1 MKTFPLYL
9 SFLFVCLMTS
19 LQAQNY
25 PLLDIDFIV
34 NGQVYRN
41 ALTGG
46 LNSPQFSEA
55 DLNNDGLMDMYIFD
69 RIGNVHLTFIN
80 GGTPN
85 ETDYDYAPTFAYH
98 FPRVAH
104 WVLLRD
110 FDNDGAMDL
119 FSYSDTPGI
128 DGILAYK
135 GFFQNNE
142 LHFERIQFYD
152 NPYDLIYFPI
162 NSNLKTNLYIST
174 EDYPAVDD
182 VDYDGDL
189 DIITFGNGGGYV
201 YWYRN
206 TSMENGFDTDSL
218 HFVLEE
224 NCFGHSYESGLT
236 GCLDLSP
243 STDSCASQF
252 TGGIAEERHA
262 GSTLVLF
269 DEDNDGDKELI
280 LGDVNSE
287 EILLAHNGGNSSSA
301 WFTDQDCTYPS
312 YDEPAY
318 VVTFPVAFY
327 VDVDND
333 SKRDLLVAPNRG
345 EIAEDIN
352 NVLFYK
358 NTNTDALPVFDKITE
373 RLFVDEMLDLGS
385 GAKPAFADFNADGLI
400 DLLIGNETYFVPG
413 GSRDPRLFLF
423 SNIGTATDPAF
434 ELVDDDYLSMSG
446 FTLNYSPAPSLGDID
461 NDGDKDLVVGE
472 DQGQLFFF
480 ENTAGAGNPIQ
491 FGPVQFPWMG
501 IDVGQVSTPQII
513 DLNRDGLQD
522 LVIGERNGIL
532 EYYQN
537 IGSTGNPMFNSNID
551 VAPNKNFLGQ
561 VDTRLGVFG
570 QSTGYSAPFFV
581 DFDGAYS
588 LFAGSLVNQ
597 IIRYD
602 DIDGNL
608 DGAFTLV
615 DSYIGGV
622 IGGERT
628 HPALL
633 DINGDGFLD
642 MIVGNRR
649 GGISITNTGINQN
662 TSGFEEPEN
671 KLNVIV
677 HPNPSRDRVT
687 FDVFGAGSQ
696 PVKLECYDK
705 LGRLVAA
712 QSAVGSRQVLDVSH
726 LADAV
731 YFCRITSGDLAKV
744 VKMVVQR

>member
-1 MKTFPLYL
+1 
-9 SFLFVCLMTS
+9 
-19 LQAQNY
+19 
-25 PLLDIDFIV
+25 
-34 NGQVYRN
+34 
-41 ALTGG
+41 
-46 LNSPQFSEA
+46 
-55 DLNNDGLMDMYIFD
+55 
-69 RIGNVHLTFIN
+69 
-80 GGTPN
+80 
-85 ETDYDYAPTFAYH
+85 
-98 FPRVAH
+98 
-104 WVLLRD
+104 
-110 FDNDGAMDL
+110 
-119 FSYSDTPGI
+119 
-128 DGILAYK
+128 
-135 GFFQNNE
+135 
-142 LHFERIQFYD
+142 
-152 NPYDLIYFPI
+152 
-162 NSNLKTNLYIST
+162 
-174 EDYPAVDD
+174 
-182 VDYDGDL
+182 
-189 DIITFGNGGGYV
+189 
-201 YWYRN
+201 
-206 TSMENGFDTDSL
+206 
-218 HFVLEE
+218 
-224 NCFGHSYESGLT
+224 
-236 GCLDLSP
+236 
-243 STDSCASQF
+243 
-252 TGGIAEERHA
+252 
-262 GSTLVLF
+262 
-269 DEDNDGDKELI
+269 
-280 LGDVNSE
+280 
-287 EILLAHNGGNSSSA
+287 
-301 WFTDQDCTYPS
+301 
-312 YDEPAY
+312 
-318 VVTFPVAFY
+318 
-327 VDVDND
+327 
-333 SKRDLLVAPNRG
+333 
-345 EIAEDIN
+345 
-352 NVLFYK
+352 
-358 NTNTDALPVFDKITE
+358 
-373 RLFVDEMLDLGS
+373 
-385 GAKPAFADFNADGLI
+385 
-400 DLLIGNETYFVPG
+400 
-413 GSRDPRLFLF
+413 
-423 SNIGTATDPAF
+423 
-434 ELVDDDYLSMSG
+434 
-446 FTLNYSPAPSLGDID
+446 
-461 NDGDKDLVVGE
+461 
-472 DQGQLFFF
+472 LFFF